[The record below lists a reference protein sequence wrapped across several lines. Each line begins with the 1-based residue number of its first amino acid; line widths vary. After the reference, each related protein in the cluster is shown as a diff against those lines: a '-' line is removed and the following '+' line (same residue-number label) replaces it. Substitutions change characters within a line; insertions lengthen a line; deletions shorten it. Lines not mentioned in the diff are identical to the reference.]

1 MIVFKVRLAE
11 KNQGLTWS
19 GVDFTWVEMS
29 NAMLSNFLLMTCICL
44 VYVMDP
50 VKSYNSVFLFTVVG
64 CAIYTPIGAH

>member
-1 MIVFKVRLAE
+1 MIVFNVRLAE

-64 CAIYTPIGAH
+64 CAI